1 LPARRRSV
9 GLKACRECHFLNP
22 VGAQTCGN
30 CGSQKFAELWD
41 GLIIL
46 YDVEQSKIAQS
57 LDIKKPGKYALKL
70 Y

>member
-1 LPARRRSV
+1 LPARKHSV
-9 GLKACRECHFLNP
+9 GLKACRECRFLNP
-22 VGAQTCGN
+22 VSVQTCDN

-46 YDVEQSKIAQS
+46 YDVNQSKIAQS